1 MTNSIRVS
9 RRAALATGAAALAA
23 PMFSMPSAQ
32 AAAPKSG
39 KQVAGFYRF
48 NIGDYEVTALHDG
61 AVNREITAQLVPNV
75 PLDDVI
81 KTMQAQFIP
90 TKPGSSSFNTMVINT
105 GSKLVLIDSG
115 FNNNGAATTGQ
126 MVANMAAA
134 GIDPKQI
141 DTVLISH
148 FHPDHING
156 LRSKEGAL
164 IYPNAEIIVPSK
176 DVSHYMDDAKMN
188 ALPEAA
194 RGAHM
199 VARRVFSPIMK
210 DVKQAEWTKEW
221 APGITGIQSDG
232 HTPGHTSF
240 VVSSAGKS
248 LLVIGDAANDPR
260 LFARNPEWH
269 LGFDLDKVQAV
280 ASRKKLLDMASTD
293 KMQVSF
299 YHAAFPA
306 TGHVAKNGAG
316 YDWFP
321 VSFSASM

>member
-1 MTNSIRVS
+1 MSMT
-9 RRAALATGAAALAA
+9 RRTALATAAAACVA
-23 PMFSMPSAQ
+23 PALSVSPAQ

-48 NIGDYEVTALHDG
+48 NVGDFEITALHDG
-61 AVNREITAQLVPNV
+61 AVPREITTALVPNV

-81 KTMQAQFIP
+81 KAMQAQFIP
-90 TKPGSSSFNTMVINT
+90 TKPGNSQFNTMVVNT
-105 GSKLVLIDSG
+105 GSKLILIDSG

-134 GIDPKQI
+134 GIDPKAI

-156 LRSKEGAL
+156 VRSKEGAL
-164 IYPNAEIIVPSK
+164 VYPNAEIIVPSR
-176 DVSHYMDDAKMN
+176 DVTHYMDDAKMN

-199 VARRVFSPIMK
+199 VARRVFGPIMK
-210 DVKQAEWTKEW
+210 DVKQGEWSKEW
-221 APGITGIQSDG
+221 APGITAIQSDG

-240 VVSSAGKS
+240 VVSSGGKS
-248 LLVIGDAANDPR
+248 LLVVGDASNDPR
-260 LFARNPEWH
+260 LFAKNPEWH
-269 LGFDLDKVQAV
+269 LGFDLDKAQAV
-280 ASRKKLLDMASTD
+280 TSRKKLLDMASAD

-306 TGHVAKNGAG
+306 TGFISKNGPG

-321 VSFSASM
+321 ASFSAAL